1 MRIIGVSGPTGSGK
15 SVLTEHFASL
25 GVPTVDADALYHSM
39 LIPPSDCLDAI
50 RASFGDEVFSHD
62 GSLDRTALGA
72 LVFANPEKLK
82 LLNSTVLGLV
92 LKRIRELIG
101 EYEKNGA
108 NTVVIDAPTL
118 IESGFH
124 LECDTVI
131 SVIAPSED
139 RVIRICQRDGITEKK
154 ARERVAAQK
163 DDVFYTS
170 HSHHTIYTN
179 GSIDQFLDT
188 VRAVASKLIN

>member
-1 MRIIGVSGPTGSGK
+1 MRIIGVTGPTGSGK

-50 RASFGDEVFSHD
+50 RASFGDEVFSPD

-72 LVFANPEKLK
+72 LVFASPEKLK

-108 NTVVIDAPTL
+108 DTVVIDAPTL

-139 RVIRICQRDGITEKK
+139 RVIRICQRDGITEEK

-170 HSHHTIYTN
+170 HSHHTIYNN